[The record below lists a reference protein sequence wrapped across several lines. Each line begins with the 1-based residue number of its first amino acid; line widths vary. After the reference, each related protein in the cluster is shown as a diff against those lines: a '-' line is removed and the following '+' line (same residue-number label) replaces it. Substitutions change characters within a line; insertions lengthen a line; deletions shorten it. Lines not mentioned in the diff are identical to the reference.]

1 MGREIQAAALVGF
14 SWRSERWTSS
24 RSVNSGKGDS
34 ARYLTSQPLD
44 LLLHT
49 DLYLTLQR
57 LDLLYIYYMSNYITS
72 TKPTKKKKKKKS

>member
-14 SWRSERWTSS
+14 SWRSERWTGS

-49 DLYLTLQR
+49 DRYLTLQR

-72 TKPTKKKKKKKS
+72 TKPTKKKKS